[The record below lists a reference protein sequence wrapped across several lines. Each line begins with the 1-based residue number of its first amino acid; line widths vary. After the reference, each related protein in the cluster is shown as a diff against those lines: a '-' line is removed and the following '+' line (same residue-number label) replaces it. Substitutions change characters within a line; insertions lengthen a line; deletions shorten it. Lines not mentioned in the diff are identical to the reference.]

1 MSLNVETGTGSATS
15 ESYISVAD
23 ATTYHANRGNS
34 TWSMLTTAQ
43 MEEAL
48 RRATDYM
55 VQAYRLRWGGYRVNS
70 TQALD
75 WPRNYVVRTDFQA
88 STINGYQTISGNYYY
103 PNNEVPP
110 EVKNACAELAL
121 RAAAGELLP
130 DLSQGVVR
138 EKVDVL
144 EVEYDKYS
152 QQSPRYAAIDRL
164 LMPFFSGS
172 STSRT
177 VVRA

>member
-15 ESYISVAD
+15 ESYISVTD
-23 ATTYHANRGNS
+23 ASTYHANRGNS
-34 TWSMLTTAQ
+34 TWALLTTAQ

-55 VQAYRLRWGGYRVNS
+55 VQTYRRKWKGTRVTS

-75 WPRNYVVRTDFQA
+75 WPRVFVIREDFY
-88 STINGYQTISGNYYY
+88 STGLTIPDVSTGEFYY
-103 PNNEVPP
+103 PSDEVPT

-121 RAAAGELLP
+121 KAASGELLP
-130 DLSQGVVR
+130 DLGQGVVR

-152 QQSPRYAAIDRL
+152 SQTPRYTAIDRL
-164 LMPFFSGS
+164 LAPFLSGS
-172 STSRT
+172 SVSRT

>member
-15 ESYISVAD
+15 ESYISVTD
-23 ATTYHANRGNS
+23 ASTYHANRGNS
-34 TWSMLTTAQ
+34 TWALLTTAQ

-48 RRATDYM
+48 RRATDYIE
-55 VQAYRLRWGGYRVNS
+55 QTYRMRWLGYRVTI
-70 TQALD
+70 TQALS
-75 WPRNYVVRTDFQA
+75 WPRDEVQRLDLTLLNQY
-88 STINGYQTISGNYYY
+88 SYYE
-103 PNNEVPP
+103 NNVVPP

-121 RAAAGELLP
+121 KAASGELLP
-130 DLSQGVVR
+130 DLGQGVVR

-152 QQSPRYAAIDRL
+152 PQSPRYTAIDRL
-164 LMPFFSGS
+164 LAPFLSGS
-172 STSRT
+172 SVSRT